1 MKPRFL
7 FDDNG
12 HVIRTT
18 HSHADWWWG
27 ATAALCMVALY
38 ALAGAFEASDAASA
52 AAAREA
58 LAQAHSRAFE
68 AGRAAGREHAAQ
80 LVAAA
85 YEQGRRDA
93 CGGRN

>member
-38 ALAGAFEASDAASA
+38 ALAGAFEASDAATE

-58 LAQAHSRAFE
+58 LAQAHSRGFE
-68 AGRAAGREHAAQ
+68 AGVAAGRQDGCAAG
-80 LVAAA
+80 AEGSGGAGGA
-85 YEQGRRDA
+85 RGRP
-93 CGGRN
+93 